1 MADNNFT
8 MSPQEYSEHL
18 KKVELRSIHCKRYNV
33 KSDKK
38 RTAPQMNIDIKHSV
52 SYNIDS
58 NTAIIEMIY
67 KLKAYK
73 DKKSEFA
80 IQIDCTIEVELE
92 SEYSFNEEFL
102 KIYLDVNLNYN
113 TWPYFREFVQSATQ
127 RAGLPPLTLPFY
139 KK

>member
-1 MADNNFT
+1 MLT
-8 MSPQEYSEHL
+8 
-18 KKVELRSIHCKRYNV
+18 
-33 KSDKK
+33 
-38 RTAPQMNIDIKHSV
+38 
-52 SYNIDS
+52 DS
-58 NTAIIEMIY
+58 
-67 KLKAYK
+67 
-73 DKKSEFA
+73 
-80 IQIDCTIEVELE
+80 IEVELE